1 MTVAIQFERE
11 DRHRCTFRN
20 LWHVGSPFSL
30 RQRAET
36 EPAHACSLLPVAE
49 NGEMTFGRAA
59 KGQAN
64 ELV

>member
-1 MTVAIQFERE
+1 M
-11 DRHRCTFRN
+11 
-20 LWHVGSPFSL
+20 
-30 RQRAET
+30 
-36 EPAHACSLLPVAE
+36 EPDHACSLLPIAE